1 MQQALISLHALLV
14 GGGPWVELAC
24 FVWGVVSVALSPCH
38 LGSIPLIVGYVGGQ
52 ETMGSPRRA
61 GLYALVFT
69 CGLFLTITLIG
80 SASALLGNLNA
91 DLGPW
96 WTLAV
101 AALLIWVG
109 LDLLGWIRVPWSG
122 SALARLK
129 VRGLLGALLLGLA
142 YGLLSG
148 SCTLGFIAPVLG
160 LASLQESPP
169 MGLLLVALFGLG
181 HCLPIV
187 LAGSSTALVQRILD
201 SRGHRTSSAWFHR
214 GAGLLVLSL
223 GLILAASPFLGES

>member
-1 MQQALISLHALLV
+1 VEQALISLHGLLV

-24 FVWGVVSVALSPCH
+24 FLWGVVSVALSPCH

-52 ETMGSPRRA
+52 QSMSSPRQA
-61 GLYALVFT
+61 AQYALVFT
-69 CGLFLTITLIG
+69 SGLFLTIALIG
-80 SASALLGNLNA
+80 TASAWLGSLSG

-109 LDLLGWIRVPWSG
+109 LDMLGLVRLPWSG
-122 SALARLK
+122 SAMARLK
-129 VRGLLGALLLGLA
+129 VRGIKGALLLGLA

-160 LASLQESPP
+160 LASLQESLP

-181 HCLPIV
+181 HCLPIA
-187 LAGSSTALVQRILD
+187 LAGSSTALVQRLLG
-201 SRGHRTSSAWFHR
+201 SHQHQRSSAWFHR
-214 GAGLLVLSL
+214 GAGLLVLGL
-223 GLILAASPFLGES
+223 GLCFALSPFI